1 MTHKTPEFEALNE
14 LSARVGGDPA
24 WVQGAGGN
32 TSIKQDGILWIKASG
47 LWLMHAREQE
57 IMVPVALDALLG
69 ALERADPLAE
79 QAQHFVCEDLN
90 PSGLRPSIETTVHA
104 LMPQKVVVH
113 VHCVE
118 TIALAVA
125 ENSESLIHERLAG
138 FRHAF
143 VPYIRPG
150 LPLARAIAASL
161 GENTDV
167 VVLGNHGLVVA
178 AGTVAAAEMLLE
190 KVTAALVTRPRLAP
204 PADLVALEQLALN
217 SNYQLPE
224 DPALHGLGTDVASWR
239 IASVGSLY
247 PDQVIFLSD
256 AITIARPGD
265 TARDLEQPSRVLL
278 IFPSKGVLVA
288 RHASA
293 GALSM
298 IRGLADVASR
308 ISPATNLRVL
318 TDAECAELLGWDA
331 EKYRQSL
338 NSGKRNETP

>member
-1 MTHKTPEFEALNE
+1 
-14 LSARVGGDPA
+14 
-24 WVQGAGGN
+24 
-32 TSIKQDGILWIKASG
+32 
-47 LWLMHAREQE
+47 
-57 IMVPVALDALLG
+57 
-69 ALERADPLAE
+69 
-79 QAQHFVCEDLN
+79 
-90 PSGLRPSIETTVHA
+90 
-104 LMPQKVVVH
+104 
-113 VHCVE
+113 
-118 TIALAVA
+118 
-125 ENSESLIHERLAG
+125 
-138 FRHAF
+138 
-143 VPYIRPG
+143 
-150 LPLARAIAASL
+150 
-161 GENTDV
+161 
-167 VVLGNHGLVVA
+167 
-178 AGTVAAAEMLLE
+178 
-190 KVTAALVTRPRLAP
+190 AALVTRPRLAP